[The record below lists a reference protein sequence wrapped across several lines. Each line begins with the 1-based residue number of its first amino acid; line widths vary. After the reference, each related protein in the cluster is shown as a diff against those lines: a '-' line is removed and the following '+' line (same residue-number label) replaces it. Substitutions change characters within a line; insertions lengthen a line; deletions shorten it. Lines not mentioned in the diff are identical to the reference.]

1 MQRLTHLP
9 RGVLFLFCSLYPQ
22 RRSAL
27 QPDQNLLPTVGG
39 HQAEPVIV
47 AGARQQKELRVRMQV
62 QRAASSSLLWCSR
75 ARAHTRMPSLR
86 SLDLGPPAIG
96 GHRPKKR
103 PADVAPPLSL
113 LGAMV
118 VPPVRRASDVESTSL
133 RYS

>member
-47 AGARQQKELRVRMQV
+47 ASVRQQKELRVRMQV
-62 QRAASSSLLWCSR
+62 GEPFGVRYGDEGIFLATDYDDLTFVVLERGDRIERVMQY
-75 ARAHTRMPSLR
+75 PSHWKQ
-86 SLDLGPPAIG
+86 P
-96 GHRPKKR
+96 
-103 PADVAPPLSL
+103 
-113 LGAMV
+113 
-118 VPPVRRASDVESTSL
+118 
-133 RYS
+133 